1 MGFSGKGAASGA
13 ASGAAM
19 GTSIM
24 PGWGTAIGAV
34 AGGIMGGLSG
44 GDSGSAPAP
53 GAMPLPVGYG
63 ATNTQYGTAY
73 FDPLTGSY
81 NQYSYGFDPSQMQ
94 AQWDAQSMYDQFMG
108 TSGSQ
113 GYMDTVD
120 WQIKKLQDQYD
131 QMSRTSTRSQ
141 ASIPAEFQGIQP
153 YIDQQTGKLADWAS
167 DPDGIKQ
174 GKYGEQGKAIFDEFM
189 RNTGGNYG
197 SQGFNAWLKDNVNK
211 NVVPRVAEFAK
222 LKDSQLGNAD
232 SANSGLTDLKN
243 QIDYLTNFKTKM
255 QGGNGQGSTNPLL
268 KWTNDTG
275 PTWQAGDNTNPYR
288 QSWEE
293 VMQRKMAADSDSPD
307 SIYKEYGLTN
317 ADGSDPAALFRQ
329 KMEAQLGGLGSYDH
343 ARTDLSAPQLDNSTS
358 GNMASALNFRTQ
370 QNFANQKAS
379 RDAQLARR
387 GMASSAV
394 NELAGAN
401 DALLLGQGLNEN
413 ALSAANYFNQNVANQ
428 FGMNANAM
436 AANNAGIDQNNAAD
450 LARRQLGLQYTN
462 SMNDTDFAQGMAKAN
477 FANTVKN
484 NLFGQAMSALQ
495 ANQSMRADELAR
507 KTQDYAN
514 GRAENETNYTRNM
527 NMYNLLNNQR
537 QQAFGNGLQSNAANL
552 QGISTMMPAQ
562 LQYANNLNSANMAN
576 WSAQNGLQMYNAQQQ
591 AAQNAANTQGMW
603 GAVGALGNA
612 AGQYY
617 ANLGKQNTGGGTASG
632 SFGSQYDPSNPWG
645 AGSYT

>member
-13 ASGAAM
+13 ASGAAA
-19 GTSIM
+19 GTAIM

-34 AGGIMGGLSG
+34 AGGIMGGLG
-44 GDSGSAPAP
+44 GDRGGSPPPP

-94 AQWDAQSMYDQFMG
+94 QQWDAQSMYDQFMG
-108 TSGSQ
+108 TNGSQ
-113 GYMDTVD
+113 GYMNTVD

-131 QMSRTSTRSQ
+131 QMSKTSTRSQ

-153 YIDQQTGKLADWAS
+153 YIDQQTGKLADWVS

-174 GKYGEQGKAIFDEFM
+174 GKYGDNGKAIYNEFM
-189 RNTGGNYG
+189 INTHGSYG
-197 SQGFNAWLKDNVNK
+197 KNGFNAWIKDQVNR
-211 NVVPRVAEFAK
+211 NIVPRVAEYAK
-222 LKDSQLGNAD
+222 FKDSQLGNAD

-243 QIDYLTNFKTKM
+243 QIDYLTQFKSQA
-255 QGGNGQGSTNPLL
+255 QGSQGQQSTNPLL
-268 KWTNDTG
+268 KYTNDTG

-288 QSWEE
+288 ASWEE

-329 KMEAQLGGLGSYDH
+329 KMEAQLGGLGSYDR
-343 ARTDLSAPQLDNSTS
+343 ARTDLSAPTLDNGAG
-358 GNMASALNFRTQ
+358 GNMVNALNFRTQ

-394 NELAGAN
+394 NELAGAQ
-401 DALLLGQGLNEN
+401 DSLLLGQGLNEN

-436 AANNAGIDQNNAAD
+436 AANNAGIGQNNAAD

-462 SMNDTDFAQGMAKAN
+462 SMNDTNFAQGMAKAN

-514 GRAENETNYTRNM
+514 GRAENETAYGRNM
-527 NMYNLLNNQR
+527 NMYNLLNNQK
-537 QQAFGNGLQSNAANL
+537 QQAFGNGMQSNAANL

-562 LQYANNLNSANMAN
+562 LQYANNQNSANMAN
-576 WSAQNGLQMYNAQQQ
+576 WSAQNGLQMYNAQNQ

-617 ANLGKQNTGGGTASG
+617 ANLGRQGQQTQTSGYPQAVPVDSRNPFGMTA
-632 SFGSQYDPSNPWG
+632 P
-645 AGSYT
+645 